1 MEMSLMSLLSVA
13 STAMSAIG
21 AIQQGNNAKAAADY
35 NAGIMEQN
43 ATIERQQA
51 TAREETQRRQARQIL
66 GEQRAGFSQAGIGLG
81 GSASDIMDE
90 SATNAELDALTLRY
104 EGDLRARGLMAQA
117 ESERFQGRNA
127 RTAGYMGAAG
137 SILGGIGGYM
147 GRQEDNRYRS
157 EMLRRTSSPGSYS
170 TPFRGAQ

>member
-1 MEMSLMSLLSVA
+1 MNQPCSRA
-13 STAMSAIG
+13 STAQAGLGFSGSAG
-21 AIQQGNNAKAAADY
+21 DF
-35 NAGIMEQN
+35 
-43 ATIERQQA
+43 ERQS
-51 TAREETQRRQARQIL
+51 EVL
-66 GEQRAGFSQAGIGLG
+66 
-81 GSASDIMDE
+81 
-90 SATNAELDALTLRY
+90 AELDALNLRY
-104 EGDLRARGLMAQA
+104 EGQLQAKDSLTQAGLDEAQGSQYA
-117 ESERFQGRNA
+117 GSAGPA